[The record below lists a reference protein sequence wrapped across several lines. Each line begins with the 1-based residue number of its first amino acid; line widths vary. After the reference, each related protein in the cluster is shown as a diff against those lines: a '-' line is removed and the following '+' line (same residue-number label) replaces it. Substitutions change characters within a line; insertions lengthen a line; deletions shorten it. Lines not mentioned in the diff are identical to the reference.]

1 MTPAS
6 MHYIVRMRRTTRIAA
21 AWLAMLAMLMH
32 ALWPLAAAAR
42 PRADLLDGGICTAS
56 GFLTIQ
62 NHETPASQPAAHDG
76 LICVQCGLC
85 ASPLSHGAAPA
96 ADFVFASP
104 ACAAELADRDA
115 DGVALPSPFCV
126 PGARPRAPPLL
137 LPM

>member
-1 MTPAS
+1 MKRAA
-6 MHYIVRMRRTTRIAA
+6 MHYTMRMRHTTRIAA

-32 ALWPLAAAAR
+32 ALWPLAATAR
-42 PRADLLDGGICTAS
+42 PQSDLLDTGICTTS
-56 GFLTIQ
+56 GFRTIQ
-62 NHETPASQPAAHDG
+62 SHETPASKPAAHDG

-85 ASPLSHGAAPA
+85 ASPLAHGAAPA
-96 ADFVFASP
+96 ADFVFVSP
-104 ACAAELADRDA
+104 ACSAALTDRNA